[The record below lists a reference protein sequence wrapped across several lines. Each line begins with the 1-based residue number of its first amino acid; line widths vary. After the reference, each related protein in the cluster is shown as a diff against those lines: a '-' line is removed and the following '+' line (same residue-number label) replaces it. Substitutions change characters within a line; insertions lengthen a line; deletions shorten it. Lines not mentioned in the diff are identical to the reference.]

1 MYASRKYQGQC
12 EKIPFIDLGSRKC
25 FCPTVNDLATRSA
38 HLENNPSFAVWK
50 KKASPGS
57 YPRDINFSRLD
68 KADTFL
74 VAGKLKLCPK
84 SSALQRQLSFC

>member
-1 MYASRKYQGQC
+1 M
-12 EKIPFIDLGSRKC
+12 
-25 FCPTVNDLATRSA
+25 NDLATCSA

-68 KADTFL
+68 KADTSGGRKVETL
-74 VAGKLKLCPK
+74 PK
-84 SSALQRQLSFC
+84 ILSLAEATFILLNLSRRVMIFVKQEQQIQDLLP